1 MIRLQPNA
9 VYTAQEV
16 AKMLGR
22 SLKTV
27 ARAARRLNKPK
38 PARFFSAEEVRRI
51 MGVQ

>member
-1 MIRLQPNA
+1 MIRLHPDA

-27 ARAARRLNKPK
+27 ARWARRLNKPK
-38 PARFFSAEEVRRI
+38 PAQFFSAAEVRQILR
-51 MGVQ
+51 VS